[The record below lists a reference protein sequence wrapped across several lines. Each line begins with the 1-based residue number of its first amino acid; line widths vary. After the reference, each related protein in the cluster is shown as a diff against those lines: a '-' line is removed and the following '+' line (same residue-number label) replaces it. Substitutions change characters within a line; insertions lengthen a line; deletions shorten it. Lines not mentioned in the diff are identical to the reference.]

1 VCFMCVWFVCEFE
14 LIDYTSMT
22 RNISKAHKDDA
33 SKMLSVYMITL
44 SAFCVVSISV
54 CGGLVILT

>member
-1 VCFMCVWFVCEFE
+1 MLFVRN
-14 LIDYTSMT
+14 LIDYTSIT
-22 RNISKAHKDDA
+22 RNIRSAPKDDA

-54 CGGLVILT
+54 CGLCV

>member
-1 VCFMCVWFVCEFE
+1 MWFVFSLCVLVE

-44 SAFCVVSISV
+44 SAFCVVFMVRLALRPNSV
-54 CGGLVILT
+54 

>member
-1 VCFMCVWFVCEFE
+1 LCVLVE

-22 RNISKAHKDDA
+22 RNIRSAHKDAA

-44 SAFCVVSISV
+44 SAFCVVFMVRLALRPNSV
-54 CGGLVILT
+54 